1 MDQAVAKDSREL
13 ASSLWR
19 GGLFRI
25 GKHFPAW
32 TVAEPEFHDAAVVF
46 VMANGAQAVRVRVEG
61 HDAPGTADE
70 TGPNLRVVTLDD
82 GGAPDVAN
90 ALAKAI
96 VAVDRAGRAMAPPPY
111 KQPVDGS
118 WRELFIADTCNLK
131 CSFCCEAVRIG
142 RGSMMEWS
150 VLEQTLHR
158 YAESGVKVVQFMGGE
173 PSLHPRFADALRLS
187 RQLGMRNYAITN
199 LLQWRKPAFAEEVGP
214 LLDELM
220 ISMHAVGEQAGESV
234 TGRRTWWDHFQVAVE
249 NARTTLACRVYGATV
264 LSKHNVGDLER
275 IAETLVSLGA
285 RKWVMGNSV
294 PINEAPLNSLEIN
307 LELADQRAE
316 MGRFRELH
324 AWTAERGCEMVF
336 FCMPDCVLSPELWP
350 ASHDRMLHDQDLLG
364 TAAKDDVTFWSRTDF
379 QEETVRNVAL
389 GRRYSEGCDGCVR
402 KGTCGGYFQEYLDA
416 RGGDAL
422 RPMAE
427 LPVIP
432 SYEQPRFSAVH
443 AFQRALRVPGTAYE
457 LAPTELDGRALRSD
471 VMRHGARV
479 GSITA
484 TPGAE
489 PDARTIVRFD
499 GDVPSD
505 ARQHARDLEAGP
517 LAWPSRIDERPMMV
531 VGSGVPR
538 SGTSWLT
545 RTAHGLLRASGA
557 TVHGGGSAN
566 GQAVDDFPSN
576 APGDEHARRLD
587 EFVRSH
593 AAAPSSTHC
602 VKTHYD
608 VGHVVAEHP
617 RGRMLYI
624 YRDPRDVLASTFHYA
639 FAGPASGHFAALEP
653 AAAFER
659 LLHEVVPVLRASLEA
674 ASADSLPQTTLLV
687 RYDDLVERPEG
698 EIRRL
703 ARHLGVHLP
712 TGFDAA
718 AAQRYRFERETGRAR
733 GAEERGSYWRSGL
746 IGAWRDALPASF
758 HAPLEAALPD
768 ADALLAALDARR
780 VERDAR
786 VSPVRQVSERVDA

>member
-1 MDQAVAKDSREL
+1 MDRVVAKDTREL

-19 GGLFRI
+19 GGLFRF

-32 TVAEPEFHDAAVVF
+32 TVAEPEFHDASLVF
-46 VMANGAQAVRVRVEG
+46 IVANGPNAIRVRVEG
-61 HDAPGTADE
+61 HDAPGTAEE

-82 GGAPDVAN
+82 GGAPQVAD

-96 VAVDRAGRAMAPPPY
+96 IAVDRAGRAMAPPPHT
-111 KQPVDGS
+111 QPVDGS

-173 PSLHPRFADALRLS
+173 PSLHPRFGDALRLS

-199 LLQWRKPAFAEEVGP
+199 LLQWRKPAFAAEVGP

-234 TGRRTWWDHFQVAVE
+234 TGRKTWWEHFQVAVD
-249 NARTTLACRVYGATV
+249 NARATLTCRVYGATV
-264 LSKHNVGDLER
+264 LSKHNVNDLER

-307 LELADQRAE
+307 LELDDQRAQ
-316 MGRFRELH
+316 MDRFRAMH

-336 FCMPDCVLSPELWP
+336 FCMPDCVLEPDLWP

-364 TAAKDDVTFWSRTDF
+364 TASKDDVTFWSRTDF

-389 GRRYSEGCDGCVR
+389 GRRFDERCNGCVR

-422 RPMAE
+422 RPMTT

-432 SYEQPRFSAVH
+432 SYEKPRFSAVS
-443 AFQRALRVPGTAYE
+443 AFDRTLQVPGRSHE
-457 LAPTELDGRALRSD
+457 ISPPELDGRTLRAE
-471 VMRHGARV
+471 VRRGGVRT

-484 TPGAE
+484 APANGK
-489 PDARTIVRFD
+489 DARTHVRFD
-499 GDVPSD
+499 GDVPTD
-505 ARQHARDLEAGP
+505 MRQHARELEAGP
-517 LAWPSRIDERPMMV
+517 LGWPTVADQRPLMV
-531 VGSGVPR
+531 IGSGVPR

-545 RTAHGLLRASGA
+545 RTAHGLLRAAGA

-566 GQAVDDFPSN
+566 GHTVDDFPSN
-576 APGDEHARRLD
+576 QPGDEHARRLS
-587 EFVRSH
+587 EFVRAH
-593 AAAPSSTHC
+593 AENPVSTHC

-608 VGHVVAEHP
+608 VGHAVAQHP
-617 RGRMLYI
+617 NARTLYI

-639 FAGPASGHFAALEP
+639 YAGPASGYFADLEP
-653 AAAFER
+653 SLAFER
-659 LLHEVVPVLRASLEA
+659 LLAEVVPTLRASLRA
-674 ASADSLPQTTLLV
+674 ASAETLPHTTLLV
-687 RYDDLVERPEG
+687 RYSDLVEQPEG

-703 ARHLGVHLP
+703 ARHLGIHLP
-712 TGFDAA
+712 AGFDAA
-718 AAQRYRFERETGRAR
+718 AARRYRFERETGRAR
-733 GAEERGSYWRSGL
+733 GVEERGSYWRSGL
-746 IGAWRDALPASF
+746 IGAWREALPVSF
-758 HAPLEAALPD
+758 HGPLEAALSD
-768 ADALLAALDARR
+768 ADELMVALDARR
-780 VERDAR
+780 AERDGAHAL
-786 VSPVRQVSERVDA
+786 PGGESEHVDA